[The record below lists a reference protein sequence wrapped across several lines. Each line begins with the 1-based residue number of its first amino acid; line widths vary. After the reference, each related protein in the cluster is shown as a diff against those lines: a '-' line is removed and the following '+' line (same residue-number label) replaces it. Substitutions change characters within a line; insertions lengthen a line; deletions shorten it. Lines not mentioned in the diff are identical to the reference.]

1 MKFSLEKSLEILE
14 KTPNVISAMLQN
26 LSEDWTDNNEGEN
39 TWTAKEVLA
48 HLIVCEETEWLTR
61 TKIILSEA
69 AEKKLTPIDLQA
81 HFKIAETNNLSIL
94 LMQFQELRN
103 KNIAELLSFNLQ
115 ESDFA
120 RTALHPELGEVNLQ
134 HIISTWATHDL
145 SHIAQIARIMAKQ
158 YKDFVGGFSKYQ
170 RVLKQ

>member
-14 KTPNVISAMLQN
+14 SAPNAISAMLQN
-26 LSEDWTDNNEGEN
+26 LSEDWTNHNEGGN

-69 AEKKLTPIDLQA
+69 TVKKLTPIDLQA
-81 HFKIAETNNLSIL
+81 HFKIAETNSLSFL
-94 LMQFQELRN
+94 LMKFQELRK

-120 RTALHPELGEVNLQ
+120 KTALHPELGEVNLQ

-170 RVLKQ
+170 RVLNQ